1 MIVLF
6 SNGSNGIFSRSDMC
20 TYKCNECGKVFTQRR
35 IKKHLE
41 REHKKSPTKQ
51 NYQTDRLTY
60 YRYRT

>member
-1 MIVLF
+1 
-6 SNGSNGIFSRSDMC
+6 MC